1 MTGHGTGARE
11 ASRTLFALLPDW
23 VRRSAGVA
31 VVLSALLGFLE
42 FLALL
47 LLFPVFTSLADPSA
61 QPAVPGLGAVAPQWA
76 AVAALAL
83 MMIRSVLSLAVRH
96 WWLGR
101 TAAAERQVSDDV
113 LRRYVFAPYSFHLAS
128 HSSALMARV
137 VANVNLIC
145 TSGLSGLVTAAAEGL
160 LVVGL
165 AAALIVVDPAV
176 GLVVVGY
183 VAILALA
190 YGLATRRLVTR
201 ASRRYT
207 HHTSQVYKDVA
218 ATLQGIRDL
227 TVMGGREEA
236 VEQIDQDRATMVNSQ
251 RTLAIT
257 REIPRAV
264 LEVALYGS
272 VLVVLAALYAQ
283 GSLSAALPLLA
294 LYVLAGTRI
303 VPAIA
308 RMLSGWSAARSGLD
322 VADELARELAQI
334 PVEVHAA
341 ASPDERARYPH
352 RATLTLTALGYR
364 YPGQPN
370 PVLTDVTATVPFGSF
385 TGVVGESGS
394 GKTTLTGLLLGLL
407 PPTTGSLSYG
417 GVEVVPDD
425 PAWFRRVA
433 VLSQEVFLTDR
444 TLRHNLMAPE
454 ASDAQLVDALAAA
467 GLGTLCQ
474 TLPEG
479 LGTPLGER
487 GSRLSAG
494 QRQRVGLARAL
505 LRGAEILVLDEPT
518 SALDR
523 ESEATVLA
531 AIEALAGRCTVIS
544 VAHRVE
550 TLRRADQV
558 IALRPD
564 GTAQVGTPDEV
575 LGGAAVDLREPA
587 ADPVAGDGS

>member
-1 MTGHGTGARE
+1 MTGHRTGTRE

-61 QPAVPGLGAVAPQWA
+61 QAALPGLGAVAPQWA
-76 AVAALAL
+76 AVAALTL
-83 MMIRSVLSLAVRH
+83 MMARSVLSLALRH

-101 TAAAERQVSDDV
+101 TAEAERQVSDEV
-113 LRRYVFAPYSFHLAS
+113 LRRYVFAPYAFHLAS

-145 TSGLSGLVTAAAEGL
+145 TSGLAGLVTAAAEGL

-165 AAALIVVDPAV
+165 AAALIVVDPGV

-183 VAILALA
+183 VGVLALA

-201 ASRRYT
+201 ASHRYT
-207 HHTSQVYKDVA
+207 HHTAQVYKDVA

-227 TVMGGREEA
+227 TVMGGRDEA
-236 VEQIDQDRATMVNSQ
+236 VEQIDRDRTTMVSSQ
-251 RTLAIT
+251 RVLGIT
-257 REIPRAV
+257 REIPKAV

-272 VLVVLAALYAQ
+272 VLAVVAALYAR
-283 GSLSAALPLLA
+283 GGLSAALPLLA

-322 VADELARELAQI
+322 VAAELADELEQI
-334 PVEVHAA
+334 PAGNHAA
-341 ASPDERARYPH
+341 ASPDEQAHYPH

-364 YPGQPN
+364 YPGQPD
-370 PVLTDVTATVPFGSF
+370 PVLTDVTATMPFGSF
-385 TGVVGESGS
+385 TGVVGASGS
-394 GKTTLTGLLLGLL
+394 GKTTLTALLLGLL
-407 PPTTGSLSYG
+407 PATTGSLTYG
-417 GVEVVPDD
+417 GVPVATDD
-425 PAWFRRVA
+425 PAWFRRLA

-454 ASDAQLVDALAAA
+454 ASDAQLLDALAAA
-467 GLGTLCQ
+467 GLATLCE
-474 TLPEG
+474 TLPHG
-479 LGTPLGER
+479 LDTPLGER
-487 GSRLSAG
+487 GGRLSAG

-564 GTAQVGTPDEV
+564 GTATVGNPDEV
-575 LGGAAVDLREPA
+575 LDDVAVDLREPA
-587 ADPVAGDGS
+587 TDSLAGEQR